1 MIQIAGAPGVPNTE
15 NRRCHSQFM
24 EFNTLCLILSIAAV
38 VLCAVFFAAGIL
50 YRKKVAEKQIG
61 SAEEEAKR
69 IINEA
74 IKGGENKKREMLLEA
89 KEEIHKSRSEYEREV
104 KERRA
109 EVSKQERRLQQ
120 KEEAL
125 DKKINLHEKKED
137 ELAKRI
143 AAIDKKQEEVE
154 SLKRSQM
161 EVLEKISGLTQEEAK
176 AYILKGV
183 EENVRHE
190 TAMKIKEIEAQ
201 MKEEADQ
208 TAREIIAT
216 AIQRCAADHAAETT
230 VSVVPLP
237 NDEMK
242 GRIIGREGRNIRTL
256 ETITGVDLIIDDT
269 PEAITVSSF
278 DPVRREV
285 ARLALEKLIADGRIH
300 PTRIE
305 DMVEKARREVD
316 HTIKVEGERATF
328 ETGVH
333 NLHPELI
340 KLLGRQKYRT
350 SYGQNVLNH
359 SIEVAHIAGLMAS
372 ELGVDV
378 TLAKRAGLLHDL
390 GKSVDHEMEGSHVQL
405 GVELAKK
412 YKENPVVINAIEA
425 HHGDVEPQTVIACL
439 VQAADAISAARPGAR
454 RENVENYIRRL
465 EKLEELTNSF
475 PGVEKAYA
483 IQAGREVRVMVKP
496 EEVTEDNMILLAHDL
511 AKKIESELEYPGQIK
526 VNVIRE
532 TKAVEYAK

>member
-125 DKKINLHEKKED
+125 DKKIDLHEKKED

-201 MKEEADQ
+201 KKEEADQ

>member
-15 NRRCHSQFM
+15 NRRCDSQFM

-125 DKKINLHEKKED
+125 DKKIDLHEKKED

>member
-1 MIQIAGAPGVPNTE
+1 MMNTGLAIA
-15 NRRCHSQFM
+15 
-24 EFNTLCLILSIAAV
+24 LIV
-38 VLCAVFFAAGIL
+38 VGIVVSGIVFFLVGML
-50 YRKKVAEKQIG
+50 YRKNVAEKEIG
-61 SAEEEAKR
+61 GAEEEAKR
-69 IINEA
+69 ILNEA
-74 IKGGENKKREMLLEA
+74 IKSAESKKREMMLEA
-89 KEEIHKSRSEYEREV
+89 KEEIHKSRTEYEREV
-104 KERRA
+104 KERR
-109 EVSKQERRLQQ
+109 SDLQKQERRLQQ
-120 KEEAL
+120 KEESL
-125 DKKINLHEKKED
+125 DKKLDAHEKKEE
-137 ELAKRI
+137 ELAKKLANV
-143 AAIDKKQEEVE
+143 AATQDEVDAV
-154 SLKRSQM
+154 KRSQLEM
-161 EVLEKISGLTQEEAK
+161 LEKISGLTQEEAK
-176 AYILKGV
+176 SYLLQNI
-183 EENVRHE
+183 ESEVRHE
-190 TAMKIKEIEAQ
+190 AAMKIKEIETQ
-201 MKEEADQ
+201 LKDQ
-208 TAREIIAT
+208 SEQLAREIIST
-216 AIQRCAADHAAETT
+216 AIQRCAADHAAEAT

-278 DPVRREV
+278 DPVRREI

-305 DMVEKARREVD
+305 DMVEKARREVE
-316 HTIKVEGERATF
+316 HTIKMEGERATF
-328 ETGVH
+328 ETGIH
-333 NLHPELI
+333 GLHPELV

-359 SIEVAHIAGLMAS
+359 SIEVAHIAGLLAS

-405 GVELAKK
+405 GVELARK
-412 YKENPVVINAIEA
+412 YKESPAVIHAIEA

-465 EKLEELTNSF
+465 EKLEELTGSY

-483 IQAGREVRVMVKP
+483 IQAGREVRIMVKP
-496 EEVTEDNMILLAHDL
+496 EEVTEDNMILLAREL

>member
-1 MIQIAGAPGVPNTE
+1 MLPYILTGV
-15 NRRCHSQFM
+15 
-24 EFNTLCLILSIAAV
+24 I
-38 VLCAVFFAAGIL
+38 VFIVALVIGIPLGIL
-50 YRKKVAEKQIG
+50 YRKKVAEKEIL

-74 IKGGENKKREMLLEA
+74 IKSAESKKREALVEA
-89 KEEIHKSRSEYEREV
+89 KEKILAEKTNYEREA
-104 KERRA
+104 KERRS
-109 EVSKQERRLQQ
+109 ELQEQERRLQQ
-120 KEEAL
+120 KEETLERKLENVERKEESYAARL
-125 DKKINLHEKKED
+125 ANLEEARTKV
-137 ELAKRI
+137 AKLQ
-143 AAIDKKQEEVE
+143 AE
-154 SLKRSQM
+154 QM
-161 EVLEKISGLTQEEAK
+161 ETLERISGYTAEEAK
-176 AYILKGV
+176 AYLIAKLETEV
-183 EENVRHE
+183 THE
-190 TAMKIKEIEAQ
+190 AAMKIKEVEARF
-201 MKEEADQ
+201 KEEAD
-208 TAREIIAT
+208 AKAKEIVGL
-216 AIQRCAADHAAETT
+216 AIQRCAADHVAEAT

-285 ARLALEKLIADGRIH
+285 ARLALEKLIVDGRIH

-305 DMVEKARREVD
+305 DMVEKTRKEVD
-316 HTIKVEGERATF
+316 RTIREEGERACY

-333 NLHPELI
+333 NLNPELI
-340 KLLGRQKYRT
+340 KILGRQKYRT

-359 SIEVAHIAGLMAS
+359 SIEVAHIAGLMAA

-378 TLAKRAGLLHDL
+378 AMAKRAGLLHDL
-390 GKSVDHEMEGSHVQL
+390 GKAIDHEVEGSHVQL
-405 GVELAKK
+405 GADLARK
-412 YKENPVVINAIEA
+412 YKENPVIVNAIEA
-425 HHGDVEPQTVIACL
+425 HHGDVEPKTVIAVL

-465 EKLEELTNSF
+465 QKLEELTSSY
-475 PGVEKAYA
+475 PGVEKSYA
-483 IQAGREVRVMVKP
+483 IQAGREVRIMVKP
-496 EEVTEDNMILLAHDL
+496 EVVSEDNMILLARDI

-532 TKAVEYAK
+532 TKAVEFAK